1 MATSY
6 ATTKIGDKLELVR
19 ASDFTGEVN
28 SMILNVTEKQIDD
41 YFEGKGYIQ
50 TIFPNL
56 SAGEREFIKTGCTPD
71 EWKKIFGE
79 EG

>member
-6 ATTKIGDKLELVR
+6 ATTRIGDKLELVR

-50 TIFPNL
+50 TIFPDL
-56 SAGEREFIKTGCTPD
+56 SASEREFIKTGCTPD
-71 EWKKIFGE
+71 EWKKIFRE
-79 EG
+79 EE

>member
-6 ATTKIGDKLELVR
+6 ATTKIGDILKLVR

-41 YFEGKGYIQ
+41 YFNDKGYIQ
-50 TIFPNL
+50 TIFPDL
-56 SAGEREFIKTGCTPD
+56 SASEREFIKTGCTPD
-71 EWKKIFGE
+71 EWKNIFG
-79 EG
+79 

>member
-41 YFEGKGYIQ
+41 YFNDKGYIQ
-50 TIFPNL
+50 TIFPDL
-56 SAGEREFIKTGCTPD
+56 SASEREFIKTGCTPD

>member
-41 YFEGKGYIQ
+41 YFNDKGYIQ
-50 TIFPNL
+50 TIFPDL
-56 SAGEREFIKTGCTPD
+56 RAGEREFIKTGCTPD

-79 EG
+79 EE

>member
-6 ATTKIGDKLELVR
+6 ATTRIGDKLELVR

-50 TIFPNL
+50 TIFPDL
-56 SAGEREFIKTGCTPD
+56 SASEREFIKTGCTPD

-79 EG
+79 KG

>member
-28 SMILNVTEKQIDD
+28 SMILNVTEKQVDD

-50 TIFPNL
+50 TIFPDL
-56 SAGEREFIKTGCTPD
+56 SASEREFIKTGCTPD
-71 EWKKIFGE
+71 EWKNIFG
-79 EG
+79 

>member
-50 TIFPNL
+50 SIFPDL

-71 EWKKIFGE
+71 EWKNIFG
-79 EG
+79 

>member
-6 ATTKIGDKLELVR
+6 ATTRIGDKLELVR

-41 YFEGKGYIQ
+41 YFNDKGYIQ
-50 TIFPNL
+50 TIFPDL
-56 SAGEREFIKTGCTPD
+56 SASEREFIKTGCTPD
-71 EWKKIFGE
+71 EWKNIFG
-79 EG
+79 

>member
-19 ASDFTGEVN
+19 ASDFTGDVN
-28 SMILNVTEKQIDD
+28 SMVLNVTEKQIDD
-41 YFEGKGYIQ
+41 YFNDKGYIQ
-50 TIFPNL
+50 TIFPDL
-56 SAGEREFIKTGCTPD
+56 SASEREFIKTGCTPD

>member
-6 ATTKIGDKLELVR
+6 ATTKIGDRLELVR

-41 YFEGKGYIQ
+41 YFNDKGYIQ
-50 TIFPNL
+50 TIFPDL
-56 SAGEREFIKTGCTPD
+56 SASEREFIKTGCTPD
-71 EWKKIFGE
+71 EWKNIFGE
-79 EG
+79 EE

>member
-50 TIFPNL
+50 TIFPDL
-56 SAGEREFIKTGCTPD
+56 SASEREFIKTGCTPD
-71 EWKKIFGE
+71 EWKKIFG
-79 EG
+79 

>member
-19 ASDFTGEVN
+19 ASDFTGDVN

-41 YFEGKGYIQ
+41 YFNDKGYIQ
-50 TIFPNL
+50 TIFPDL
-56 SAGEREFIKTGCTPD
+56 SASEREFIKTGCTPD
-71 EWKKIFGE
+71 EWKNIFG
-79 EG
+79 

>member
-41 YFEGKGYIQ
+41 YFDGKGYIQ
-50 TIFPNL
+50 TIFPDLN
-56 SAGEREFIKTGCTPD
+56 AGEREFIKTGCTPD

-79 EG
+79 

>member
-41 YFEGKGYIQ
+41 YFNDKGYIQ
-50 TIFPNL
+50 TIFPDL
-56 SAGEREFIKTGCTPD
+56 SASEREFIKTGCTPD
-71 EWKKIFGE
+71 EWKNIFG
-79 EG
+79 